1 MVWQCGEVF
10 KVLEYP
16 KPMMKTSEL
25 KAMGFAEEFLMVAYR
40 SPDNDFA
47 TKINPMKKNSSI
59 LYDTAG
65 FDAWRQKQIKMQVK
79 SMQRGR

>member
-1 MVWQCGEVF
+1 M
-10 KVLEYP
+10 LEYP

-59 LYDTAG
+59 LYLSL
-65 FDAWRQKQIKMQVK
+65 IHI
-79 SMQRGR
+79 

>member
-1 MVWQCGEVF
+1 MLV
-10 KVLEYP
+10 YP

>member
-1 MVWQCGEVF
+1 M
-10 KVLEYP
+10 LEYP
-16 KPMMKTSEL
+16 KPMMKTSE
-25 KAMGFAEEFLMVAYR
+25 
-40 SPDNDFA
+40 
-47 TKINPMKKNSSI
+47 INPMKKNSSI